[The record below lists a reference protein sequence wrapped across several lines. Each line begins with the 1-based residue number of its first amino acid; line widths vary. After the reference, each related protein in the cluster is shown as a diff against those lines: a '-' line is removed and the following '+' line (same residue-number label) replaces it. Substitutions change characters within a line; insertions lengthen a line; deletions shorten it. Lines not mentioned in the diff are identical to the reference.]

1 VKSGETPYAI
11 ARKYG
16 VTPDQLMRFN
26 GIKDASKLKIGAVL
40 KVPPKQ

>member
-1 VKSGETPYAI
+1 MPS
-11 ARKYG
+11 RRDMS

-40 KVPPKQ
+40 ECTPKQ